1 MAAFRIHKD
10 QRLALLRGVGLFSGC
25 SNTELNRIGSLMTM
39 VELVQ
44 GSVLVEQGTPGLEF
58 FVVVE
63 GSATASRNG
72 LQLAVLEPGSF
83 FGELALLDGGERT
96 ATVVAATDM
105 KLLVLTRHEFMS
117 LQSSAPSVA
126 YKMLAELGS
135 RLRKADAMLDGAGR
149 PGLSSLQSL

>member
-1 MAAFRIHKD
+1 M
-10 QRLALLRGVGLFSGC
+10 
-25 SNTELNRIGSLMTM
+25 
-39 VELVQ
+39 
-44 GSVLVEQGTPGLEF
+44 
-58 FVVVE
+58 
-63 GSATASRNG
+63 
-72 LQLAVLEPGSF
+72 
-83 FGELALLDGGERT
+83 
-96 ATVVAATDM
+96 VAATDM